1 MSKHQDPTAAQRKAA
16 ERARDQSAGIAE
28 VRGIKA
34 PIALHPAIKQAA
46 REVIANEPCF
56 CDRQQI
62 GVPGVSCGDCPR
74 DYAPTK

>member
-1 MSKHQDPTAAQRKAA
+1 MRIWQSGGVLEVRLVRATKRPDPTAAQRKAA

-46 REVIANEPCF
+46 REVIAK
-56 CDRQQI
+56 
-62 GVPGVSCGDCPR
+62 G
-74 DYAPTK
+74 K